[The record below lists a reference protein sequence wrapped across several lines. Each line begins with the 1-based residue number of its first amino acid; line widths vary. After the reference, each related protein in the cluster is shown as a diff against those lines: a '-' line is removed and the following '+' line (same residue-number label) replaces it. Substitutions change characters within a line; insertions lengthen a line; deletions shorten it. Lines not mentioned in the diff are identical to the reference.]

1 MDGKLPKNLA
11 ETALT
16 PEAVSILQST
26 FDASGNGGNAVAEQ
40 PGEGLPKTAS
50 FKFMITLQDER
61 DLGDL
66 GYSRQQIE
74 KLKPQEAGEIIKAGT
89 RALQD

>member
-1 MDGKLPKNLA
+1 MAGNLPKNA
-11 ETALT
+11 ETMLT
-16 PEAVSILQST
+16 PDAVSILQSA
-26 FDASGNGGNAVAEQ
+26 FDACGNGGNEVVEQ
-40 PGEGLPKTAS
+40 PVEALPKTAS
-50 FKFMITLQDER
+50 LKFMITLQDEK

-74 KLKPQEAGEIIKAGT
+74 KLKPQEAGEIIKTGT